1 MIIPINTVECI
12 FIDFDGVLTNN
23 KVFVGSD
30 GEEYVECNRADGL
43 AINVLNQLKKKIIII
58 SSEKNKVVKQ
68 RAKKLGVEC
77 YYNIQKKDQTITL
90 LRDKYKFNLKKS
102 MFVGND
108 VNDLKAMNLCG
119 IRVCPSDAHKAVK
132 RRSNFVLKTEGG
144 EGVMREI
151 LEKLF
156 AIKIEEYF

>member
-119 IRVCPSDAHKAVK
+119 IRVCPSDAHTAVK

-144 EGVMREI
+144 EG
-151 LEKLF
+151 
-156 AIKIEEYF
+156 YF

>member
-1 MIIPINTVECI
+1 
-12 FIDFDGVLTNN
+12 
-23 KVFVGSD
+23 
-30 GEEYVECNRADGL
+30 
-43 AINVLNQLKKKIIII
+43 
-58 SSEKNKVVKQ
+58 
-68 RAKKLGVEC
+68 
-77 YYNIQKKDQTITL
+77 
-90 LRDKYKFNLKKS
+90 

-119 IRVCPSDAHKAVK
+119 IRVCPSDAHTAVK